1 MLRELMERAE
11 EVLNT
16 FATVEREAHALAD
29 KLVAET
35 DLDAQTKQFLADS
48 YEPVEPI
55 MFARNQRK
63 ADRVARLRVIASEAM
78 AGRVRALGQL
88 GEMRAA
94 GSENGFAFELS
105 IVDNSG
111 SLARRLEE
119 CRKDIEADHE
129 QFGEYSPLG

>member
-16 FATVEREAHALAD
+16 FATVEREARALAD
-29 KLVAET
+29 ELVAEA
-35 DLDAQTKQFLADS
+35 DLDTQTKQFLADS

-63 ADRVARLRVIASEAM
+63 ADRVAYLHVIASDAM
-78 AGRVRALGQL
+78 GSRVRALGQL

-94 GSENGFAFELS
+94 GASAKDFAFALHT
-105 IVDNSG
+105 VDKSD

-119 CRKDIEADHE
+119 CRKDIEADNE
-129 QFGEYSPLG
+129 QFGK

>member
-1 MLRELMERAE
+1 MLHELMERAE

-16 FATVEREAHALAD
+16 FATVEREARALAD
-29 KLVAET
+29 GLVAEA
-35 DLDAQTKQFLADS
+35 DLDSQVKLFLAES

-94 GSENGFAFELS
+94 GSENGFAFALHT
-105 IVDNSG
+105 VDKSD

-119 CRKDIEADHE
+119 CRKDIEADNE
-129 QFGEYSPLG
+129 QFGE

>member
-1 MLRELMERAE
+1 MLHELMERTE

-16 FATVEREAHALAD
+16 FATVEREARALAD

-35 DLDAQTKQFLADS
+35 DLDTQTKQFLADS
-48 YEPVEPI
+48 YESVEPI
-55 MFARNQRK
+55 VFARNLRK
-63 ADRVARLRVIASEAM
+63 ADRVARLHVLASEAM

-94 GSENGFAFELS
+94 GSESGFAFELS
-105 IVDNSG
+105 IVDDSG

-119 CRKDIEADHE
+119 CRKDIEADNE
-129 QFGEYSPLG
+129 QFGK

>member
-35 DLDAQTKQFLADS
+35 DLDTQTKQFLADS

-63 ADRVARLRVIASEAM
+63 ADRVAYLHVFLLLR
-78 AGRVRALGQL
+78 Q
-88 GEMRAA
+88 
-94 GSENGFAFELS
+94 
-105 IVDNSG
+105 
-111 SLARRLEE
+111 
-119 CRKDIEADHE
+119 
-129 QFGEYSPLG
+129 